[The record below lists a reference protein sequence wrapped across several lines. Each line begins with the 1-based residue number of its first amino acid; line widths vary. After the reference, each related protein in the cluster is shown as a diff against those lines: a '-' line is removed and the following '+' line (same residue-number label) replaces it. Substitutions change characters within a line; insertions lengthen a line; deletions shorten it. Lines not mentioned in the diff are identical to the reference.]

1 MADGLLNKASIILTP
16 TGYKAGTLYNVA
28 PVVEPYEDFDFARAS
43 VASRVNSSGLVEMVG
58 RTLSSELVQNGD
70 FSELGS
76 ELVVNGD
83 FATDSDWTKGTNTT
97 IEDGKAILNV
107 TSGGLQYITNV
118 GLDIL
123 NTKTYKI
130 TFTANRTSGTGD
142 LELGYSNGNR
152 VTGTPIISTNGTQ
165 TIYFKPTYNTP
176 NLGFKSYTTSG
187 NYTWEI
193 DNVSVKQV
201 DPNDYWNLG
210 TGRSIGDGKASFDG
224 GSDANIIQTN
234 SDINIGNTF
243 KITLDVSDMDN
254 GELSVRLGGGAA
266 TEIARIEDNGSY
278 VFYGVSISSNI
289 TFRALSSFNGSIDNV
304 SVKEVID
311 TNNIP
316 RISYDSN
323 GDNGHILLEPTS
335 TNLLPYSEDFSEWS
349 KSSGGIGIKPVIT
362 ADNVVSPNGVQ
373 NAEKVVFDL
382 NGGGSGDESVYSLLT
397 QNYTSVNGT
406 TYSLSCYLKGESGGE
421 QIIFDFDSQNSNV
434 VTLTNEWVRYTFSKT
449 VSTNGSR
456 SIRFGSR
463 GNNSGG
469 TYGSDNPTVYIWGAQ
484 LEALPYATSY
494 IPTLTGSQEVRAT
507 ETATGAGSADL
518 INSTEGVLYAEIA
531 KVQDDNDN
539 YILISLNN
547 AASNSDENS
556 VAIGFD
562 NSDDFYV
569 RLKSGN
575 SDILKS
581 DGQNATANNFHKIAI
596 RYKSGDSAI
605 YINGSEA
612 TYSVGDGTATFSFAV
627 TLDNLSF
634 DYDGNSGLP
643 FYGKCKALAV
653 FNEALSDSELTQLTT

>member
-58 RTLSSELVQNGD
+58 RTLSSELV
-70 FSELGS
+70 
-76 ELVVNGD
+76 VNGD
-83 FATDSDWTKGTNTT
+83 FATDSDWNKGTGWSINAG
-97 IEDGKAILNV
+97 EAILTNGGGSLSKTDGIFEVGKTYEFSIEITSISLGAFSPKTNTGQNIFSSVTLNTVGVHTSTFTV
-107 TSGGLQYITNV
+107 TSGVNLQIR
-118 GLDIL
+118 
-123 NTKTYKI
+123 
-130 TFTANRTSGTGD
+130 ASGT
-142 LELGYSNGNR
+142 
-152 VTGTPIISTNGTQ
+152 
-165 TIYFKPTYNTP
+165 
-176 NLGFKSYTTSG
+176 TT
-187 NYTWEI
+187 
-193 DNVSVKQV
+193 
-201 DPNDYWNLG
+201 
-210 TGRSIGDGKASFDG
+210 
-224 GSDANIIQTN
+224 
-234 SDINIGNTF
+234 
-243 KITLDVSDMDN
+243 
-254 GELSVRLGGGAA
+254 
-266 TEIARIEDNGSY
+266 
-278 VFYGVSISSNI
+278 
-289 TFRALSSFNGSIDNV
+289 GSIDNV
-304 SVKEVID
+304 SVKEIID

-531 KVQDDNDN
+531 ALADDGTSRQISLSSGSSATNKISLIYTSTSNQLQAFVRSSGSIAFNVSEILSDTSEFNKIALKYKQDDF
-539 YILISLNN
+539 SLYVN
-547 AASNSDENS
+547 
-556 VAIGFD
+556 GFELATD
-562 NSDDFYV
+562 T
-569 RLKSGN
+569 SGN
-575 SDILKS
+575 
-581 DGQNATANNFHKIAI
+581 AP
-596 RYKSGDSAI
+596 SGLNVLDFDDA
-605 YINGSEA
+605 
-612 TYSVGDGTATFSFAV
+612 DGTSI
-627 TLDNLSF
+627 
-634 DYDGNSGLP
+634 

-653 FNEALSDSELTQLTT
+653 FDEALTDDELTELTS

>member
-58 RTLSSELVQNGD
+58 RTLSSELV
-70 FSELGS
+70 
-76 ELVVNGD
+76 VNGD
-83 FATDSDWTKGTNTT
+83 FATDSDWNKGTGWSINAG
-97 IEDGKAILNV
+97 EAILTNGGGSLSKTDGIFEVGKTYEFSIEITSISLGAFSPKTNTGQNIFSSVTLNTVGVHTSTFTV
-107 TSGGLQYITNV
+107 TSGVNLQIR
-118 GLDIL
+118 
-123 NTKTYKI
+123 
-130 TFTANRTSGTGD
+130 ASGT
-142 LELGYSNGNR
+142 
-152 VTGTPIISTNGTQ
+152 
-165 TIYFKPTYNTP
+165 
-176 NLGFKSYTTSG
+176 TT
-187 NYTWEI
+187 
-193 DNVSVKQV
+193 
-201 DPNDYWNLG
+201 
-210 TGRSIGDGKASFDG
+210 
-224 GSDANIIQTN
+224 
-234 SDINIGNTF
+234 
-243 KITLDVSDMDN
+243 
-254 GELSVRLGGGAA
+254 
-266 TEIARIEDNGSY
+266 
-278 VFYGVSISSNI
+278 
-289 TFRALSSFNGSIDNV
+289 GSIDNV
-304 SVKEVID
+304 SVKEIID

-531 KVQDDNDN
+531 GLVDADAMDR
-539 YILISLNN
+539 IISLSDNTTTN
-547 AASNSDENS
+547 RVEMKISNSGSIKGRFDSASSDITLSEAGVTASNFN
-556 VAIGFD
+556 
-562 NSDDFYV
+562 
-569 RLKSGN
+569 
-575 SDILKS
+575 
-581 DGQNATANNFHKIAI
+581 KIALVWS
-596 RYKSGDSAI
+596 SGKCGLF
-605 YINGSEA
+605 INGVKEQE
-612 TYSVGDGTATFSFAV
+612 DLTFSTFSSDV
-627 TLDNLSF
+627 LFDLSF
-634 DYDGNSGLP
+634 KSPYNDADGSRD
-643 FYGKCKALAV
+643 FYGKVKALAV
-653 FNEALSDSELTQLTT
+653 FNEALEDDELELLTGVTNYGSFGELASANGYTII